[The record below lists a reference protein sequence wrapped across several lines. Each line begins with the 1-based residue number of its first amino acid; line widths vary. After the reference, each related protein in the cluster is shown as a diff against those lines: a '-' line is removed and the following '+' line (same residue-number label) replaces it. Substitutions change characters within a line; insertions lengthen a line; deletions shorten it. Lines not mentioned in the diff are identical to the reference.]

1 MSLVTIISDWNKN
14 DYYLGILKGD
24 LKTKI
29 PDVEI
34 IDIKHNID
42 AFNISQAAFITN
54 FSYKYFP
61 KNTIHIIAVKSEA
74 TPEHKHIIIKNNGH
88 YFICADNGIPGLIF
102 KENPELVIELET
114 LDLQTTFPELAIFT
128 KAAQYISEGRDI
140 KELGEI
146 KKHIYRKIDLFPGV
160 GADYIAGTVIY
171 NDSYG
176 NAITNISK
184 EIFERYGKGRSF
196 EISFVSTKYI
206 IKNISNNYSEVDNGE
221 KLAIFNSI
229 GLLELAQNNGNAM
242 NLLGLEKGVN
252 IKIRFKN

>member
-1 MSLVTIISDWNKN
+1 MSLITIISDWNKK

-24 LKTKI
+24 LKKRI
-29 PDVEI
+29 PNVEI
-34 IDIKHNID
+34 VDIKHDID
-42 AFNISQAAFITN
+42 TFNISQAAFITN
-54 FSYKYFP
+54 FSHKYFP
-61 KNTIHIIAVKSEA
+61 EETIHIIAVKSEA

-114 LDLQTTFPELAIFT
+114 VDIQTTFPELEIFT
-128 KAAQYISEGRDI
+128 KVAQFISEGGDI
-140 KELGEI
+140 TELGEES
-146 KKHIYRKIDLFPGV
+146 KHIYRKIDLFPGV

-184 EIFERYGKGRSF
+184 DTFERYGKGRDF
-196 EISFVSTKYI
+196 EINFVSTKYI
-206 IKNISNNYSEVDNGE
+206 IKTISKNYSEVDEGE

-229 GLLELAQNNGNAM
+229 DLLELAQNNGNAV

-252 IKIRFKN
+252 VKIRFK

>member
-1 MSLVTIISDWNKN
+1 MSLITIISDWNKN

-24 LKTKI
+24 LKKRI
-29 PDVEI
+29 PGVEI
-34 IDIKHNID
+34 IDIKHDID

-54 FSYKYFP
+54 FSYKHFP
-61 KNTIHIIAVKSEA
+61 KGTIHIIAVKSEA
-74 TPEHKHIIIKNNGH
+74 THEHKHIIIKNQGY
-88 YFICADNGIPGLIF
+88 YFVCADNGIPGLIF

-114 LDLQTTFPELAIFT
+114 VEIQTTFPELAIFT
-128 KAAQYISEGRDI
+128 KAVQFISKGGDI
-140 KELGEI
+140 KELGEE

-184 EIFERYGKGRSF
+184 ETFERYGKGRDF
-196 EISFVSTKYI
+196 EINFVSTKYV
-206 IKNISNNYSEVDNGE
+206 IKEISKNYSVVDNGE

-229 GLLELAQNNGNAM
+229 DLLELAQNNGNAL

-252 IKIRFKN
+252 VKIKFK